1 MASLLD
7 MLQSLNII
15 ALNQRITRL
24 EKHMATTDE
33 IVTRLNDATTRIATK
48 LKTLIDEVAGGDAA
62 IAAKFEPVVTELE
75 AMGADPADPVP
86 APAPPADP
94 QPV

>member
-33 IVTRLNDATTRIATK
+33 IVTRLNDATSRIAAK
-48 LKTLIDEVAGGDAA
+48 LQALVDEVAGGDAA

-86 APAPPADP
+86 APAPADP